1 MELEDSFDITE
12 INHWFNI
19 EGFLVILDNEKAFRH
34 LGHDFLSSVVNCLN
48 LNLAKILLRW

>member
-19 EGFLVILDNEKAFRH
+19 EGFLVTLDNEKAFRH